1 MKLQGLGILFAL
13 IVLPVILVLTYYIQ
27 LQVDTINLQNQYD
40 TKLLDATHDAMS
52 SFEINTA
59 NEDLSTVSDSLR
71 TIIDAST
78 NVFFNSLATNF
89 GMSNASKSYVEPYV
103 PAILYT
109 LYDGYYISAPTKV
122 PTVLT
127 DPDGNAVS
135 VGDIGVQKQGN
146 DYTYQVIHTT
156 QEQENNCSECASGS
170 STHIRYETYSGDGF
184 IWDSYY
190 LKYEDTGDD
199 YGQLLYLKENNL
211 YTTNIDEAEFKT
223 KNVLKTY
230 MPYSARYIHENED
243 DRIDINVIY
252 TLDNYVT
259 IEGTINNVY
268 YSKSGY
274 LLPESLNM
282 DMDIPQNID
291 LLTYNQND
299 AQSYIENNPITL
311 NLYNGAVTGEPI
323 TKIEVTDSRTY
334 NELSDELIVNKEIL
348 KNARNLK
355 ISNDADSINNF
366 IISHEDYGGD
376 LNAIIESCNNC
387 INDIQYELDKKSAIE
402 YYVKG
407 KIFSDWVYENL
418 GEIEERDLVEI
429 SGQNYK
435 SVNGHEEVTYNFE
448 ESDRKIFEVTGSTQN
463 GFIEIAQDSSFYNH
477 KLNVIRNSIQYNLNS
492 AMSTYNNSSSR
503 TADYSMPVMSN
514 IEWEKILNNVSIVSF
529 MQGVNCGLK
538 SYNNYVIVS
547 STNNELAIQPND
559 IYYVERGQFND
570 ETAEYHRID
579 CKKFLENSDTNEYIA
594 FPSKEVK
601 YDKIYDKSNSFL
613 PYQYDH
619 RNFACYDCIND
630 GNYEKVNIF
639 DINSIDEKYRA
650 RAIDL
655 QRAYYI
661 GVAKCKNNLYKMNG
675 VQNSKGFEIIYDS
688 ENNINGTSSLPISE
702 IKALEIV
709 FGTIRT
715 TASDDIIRCKIK
727 YNNKEITEEDSYS
740 INANS
745 SGNSTIVANI
755 KNDFPNN
762 KLELDWNKLSFEN
775 GTTEIVLVDND
786 IRTRVKSVKVIYK

>member
-135 VGDIGVQKQGN
+135 VGDIGVQKSGN

-156 QEQENNCSECASGS
+156 QEQEDNCSECASGS
-170 STHIRYETYSGDGF
+170 STHIRYSIYSGAEF
-184 IWDSYY
+184 NWNPYY

-199 YGQLLYLKENNL
+199 YGQLLYLKGDNL
-211 YTTNIDEAEFKT
+211 YTTNIDKAEFKT

-230 MPYSARYIHENED
+230 MPYSARYIHENGD

-274 LLPESLNM
+274 LLPKNL
-282 DMDIPQNID
+282 DMDINGD
-291 LLTYNQND
+291 RELLSYNQED
-299 AQSYIENNPITL
+299 AQSFIENNQNPPITL
-311 NLYNGAVTGEPI
+311 NLYTTSDEQI
-323 TKIEVTDSRTY
+323 TTIEAGDNRTY
-334 NELSDELIVNKEIL
+334 NELSDELIRNKEIL
-348 KNARNLK
+348 QNARNFK
-355 ISNDADSINNF
+355 VN
-366 IISHEDYGGD
+366 GD
-376 LNAIIESCNNC
+376 LGVNAFIDLYRDTYGDDLDAIIESCNDR
-387 INDIQYELDKKSAIE
+387 INNIQYELDKKSAIE

-407 KIFSDWVYENL
+407 KIFSTWVYENL

-559 IYYVERGQFND
+559 IYYVEKEQFNN

-579 CKKFLENSDTNEYIA
+579 CKKFLENSNTNEYIA

-613 PYQYDH
+613 PYQYDY

-639 DINSIDEKYRA
+639 DINSIDEEYRD

-688 ENNINGTSSLPISE
+688 ERGIYGTSSLPISE

-715 TASDDIIRCKIK
+715 TASDDIIRCKIE
-727 YNNKEITEEDSYS
+727 YNNEEITEEDSYS

-745 SGNSTIVANI
+745 SGNSTVVANI
-755 KNDFPNN
+755 NN
-762 KLELDWNKLSFEN
+762 NNNTFKLDWNRLKFEN
-775 GTTEIVLVDND
+775 DTMEIVLVDND
-786 IRTRVKSVKVIYK
+786 IKNRVKSVKVIYK